1 MWSNKYIGI
10 PFLDKGRDIN
20 GIDCWGLAR
29 LIYKQEYSI
38 DLPSFSSDY
47 EPEDTDRMQDL
58 IAQYREGWEPVDTPT
73 EGCLVLFKVMGV
85 DSHIGVAISNTHFI
99 HSRDGMDSA
108 IESLESFNWNKR
120 IVGYYKYSENK
131 SSILNVVPHPLR
143 TERFV
148 VPILPGTNL
157 DELAKWIKT
166 EYKIADEIESRVH
179 ILVNGIV
186 IAQDKWSEFTLQE
199 TDKVEY
205 RAVPGKGNTLRLI
218 LVLALVIAAPYIANF
233 ALGGSIGVGVGAAG
247 GVLAGSPFLASLAV
261 AGVTMVGT
269 ALINVISPVR
279 PPSSGSAADPGST
292 ERQLMVNGGNNRGN
306 PYGAIPVILGKV
318 RLTPPLGAFNNLT
331 FEKDVESYLTMLLVW
346 GYAPLIIDTAT
357 LQIGNVPIA
366 EYEIP
371 KLAIH
376 DGRQSKVIA
385 AGATKSP
392 YDQNIDDIIAIY
404 GKDYYTVNQNITLAC
419 AGIYDAPLTGDYV
432 NQATLGTF
440 GPFTTASS
448 GPPQYNSK
456 GELVPITHF
465 TMSFHFPQGLRR
477 IPTEEAD
484 AGKPAAAYVKYE
496 TQIKIGNGGWTLWE
510 NSEFGDGTPKKD
522 AFTINKTYYNLNS
535 TQEVQVRV
543 RRKTGADPEWP
554 RNIQNGNVKNNI
566 FAQVTLLQTVFVR
579 NTYPVEFP
587 LNSDIALT
595 AIKIKANDQLNGN
608 IEGINAIVQTWGPSW
623 NGTSWVDAAINNP
636 AALFLYVLKHPANP
650 QRIKEADVA
659 SKINLQQIQ
668 YWHQY
673 CAFKGFEY
681 NSVLA
686 SQRSILEVLRDIC
699 AAGRASPAM
708 IDGKWTVVI
717 DEPKTNI
724 VQHFTP
730 HNSWGFEAI
739 KSLPKLPDALK
750 VNYFDE
756 AAEYQESELI
766 IYNFG
771 KHSGNAELFETISLP
786 GVTKK
791 SIAIDHARWHFAQ
804 AKLRP
809 EVYKLNCDIE
819 YLVCNRGDR
828 VKVMHDVPMWG
839 IGSGRVKTKVN
850 TTTFVLDEPVF
861 VETGKPYTIRF
872 RTRTGASI
880 ERNLVTTW
888 TVAGYISQVTLSEST
903 SDVNEED
910 LFMFGEYHKESQDL
924 IIISIETSSNKSAL
938 ITMIDYGV
946 TDTYNLFTGY
956 STLTA
961 STIFESNMTL
971 PSEYARNG
979 FRDTDVPTITQI
991 VSDDSAAKLVN
1002 PSTLEHRISVSY
1014 VNPQNLPKGVAF
1026 VQCSYYLSTPNLIN
1040 ATVIST
1046 DYNAGVVNIT
1056 GVSTGETYKIKL
1068 RYVTTDNRL
1077 GSWTAESTHVVGSM
1091 RNYGNVEQLFL
1102 DVDSKFLIMKPIAT
1116 VNPSMFKS
1124 FEYRIQKNTGSADF
1138 WEVTPSVAN
1147 GIKVVKATGTGQID
1161 LTEFSTPR
1169 LSEAG
1174 VTYRVACRTLD
1185 INGAYSSTSLLGN
1198 IVLKTIQTPD

>member
-1 MWSNKYIGI
+1 M
-10 PFLDKGRDIN
+10 
-20 GIDCWGLAR
+20 R
-29 LIYKQEYSI
+29 L
-38 DLPSFSSDY
+38 
-47 EPEDTDRMQDL
+47 
-58 IAQYREGWEPVDTPT
+58 
-73 EGCLVLFKVMGV
+73 
-85 DSHIGVAISNTHFI
+85 VA
-99 HSRDGMDSA
+99 
-108 IESLESFNWNKR
+108 
-120 IVGYYKYSENK
+120 
-131 SSILNVVPHPLR
+131 
-143 TERFV
+143 
-148 VPILPGTNL
+148 
-157 DELAKWIKT
+157 
-166 EYKIADEIESRVH
+166 
-179 ILVNGIV
+179 
-186 IAQDKWSEFTLQE
+186 
-199 TDKVEY
+199 
-205 RAVPGKGNTLRLI
+205 
-218 LVLALVIAAPYIANF
+218 
-233 ALGGSIGVGVGAAG
+233 
-247 GVLAGSPFLASLAV
+247 
-261 AGVTMVGT
+261 
-269 ALINVISPVR
+269 
-279 PPSSGSAADPGST
+279 
-292 ERQLMVNGGNNRGN
+292 
-306 PYGAIPVILGKV
+306 
-318 RLTPPLGAFNNLT
+318 
-331 FEKDVESYLTMLLVW
+331 
-346 GYAPLIIDTAT
+346 
-357 LQIGNVPIA
+357 
-366 EYEIP
+366 
-371 KLAIH
+371 
-376 DGRQSKVIA
+376 
-385 AGATKSP
+385 
-392 YDQNIDDIIAIY
+392 
-404 GKDYYTVNQNITLAC
+404 
-419 AGIYDAPLTGDYV
+419 
-432 NQATLGTF
+432 
-440 GPFTTASS
+440 
-448 GPPQYNSK
+448 
-456 GELVPITHF
+456 HF
-465 TMSFHFPQGLRR
+465 T
-477 IPTEEAD
+477 
-484 AGKPAAAYVKYE
+484 
-496 TQIKIGNGGWTLWE
+496 
-510 NSEFGDGTPKKD
+510 
-522 AFTINKTYYNLNS
+522 
-535 TQEVQVRV
+535 
-543 RRKTGADPEWP
+543 
-554 RNIQNGNVKNNI
+554 
-566 FAQVTLLQTVFVR
+566 
-579 NTYPVEFP
+579 
-587 LNSDIALT
+587 
-595 AIKIKANDQLNGN
+595 
-608 IEGINAIVQTWGPSW
+608 
-623 NGTSWVDAAINNP
+623 
-636 AALFLYVLKHPANP
+636 
-650 QRIKEADVA
+650 
-659 SKINLQQIQ
+659 
-668 YWHQY
+668 
-673 CAFKGFEY
+673 
-681 NSVLA
+681 
-686 SQRSILEVLRDIC
+686 
-699 AAGRASPAM
+699 
-708 IDGKWTVVI
+708 
-717 DEPKTNI
+717 
-724 VQHFTP
+724 
-730 HNSWGFEAI
+730 
-739 KSLPKLPDALK
+739 
-750 VNYFDE
+750 
-756 AAEYQESELI
+756 
-766 IYNFG
+766 
-771 KHSGNAELFETISLP
+771 
-786 GVTKK
+786 
-791 SIAIDHARWHFAQ
+791 DHARWHFAQ